1 MNFFSK
7 AGITGLMFV
16 STAVFAVEPAEGW
29 YAGFMLGP
37 SYAPNIDRNISIS
50 NPFITTTLPG
60 SISYN
65 ILGNIGAQLGFRC
78 NKFRYE
84 GELNYNYNTFDK
96 LKLGGFELTT
106 DRNLIGLNMKG
117 HTDVSSALF
126 NAYYEFYDE
135 EYSATKF
142 VPYVGLGIGYA
153 HVSSNLSLYYNGIE
167 LNRAERSRSAN
178 APVAQG
184 ILGISYFFTDTISLG
199 TDLRYLSTNN
209 IKTFNDSRVSFASWN
224 LVMNFSFDK
233 PAY

>member
-7 AGITGLMFV
+7 ASITGLMFV
-16 STAVFAVEPAEGW
+16 STAVFAAEPAEGW

-37 SYAPNIDRNISIS
+37 SYTPNINRNITIN
-50 NPFITTTLPG
+50 NPIITSTLPG
-60 SISYN
+60 RLSYD
-65 ILGNIGAQLGFRC
+65 ILGNLGIQFGFRC

-106 DRNLIGLNMKG
+106 DPNLVGLSMKG
-117 HTDVSSALF
+117 YTGIGSALF

-142 VPYVGLGIGYA
+142 VPYIGLGIGYA
-153 HVSSNLSLYYNGIE
+153 QLNSSLNLYFNGTQ
-167 LNRAERSRSAN
+167 LNRTTRTRSAD

-184 ILGISYFFTDTISLG
+184 ILGINYFFTDNVSLG
-199 TDLRYLSTNN
+199 TDFRYLTTNN
-209 IKTFNDSRVSFASWN
+209 IKAYNDSRVSYASWN

-233 PAY
+233 PSY